1 MNIKTVMIHHD
12 CSGKLVEIVELLFFL
27 LYKYNSNAVYV

>member
-12 CSGKLVEIVELLFFL
+12 CSGKLVEIVELLFF
-27 LYKYNSNAVYV
+27 SSIQVQ